1 MDDDLET
8 LSANFLNWAKSKFNC
23 DDAQAGQIIARTREI
38 FDHGSRAIPSSLA
51 QHSAPFAFCLAYQRQ
66 NRRSGGISGSGGTD
80 QLIVNLNQ
88 IVLSLG
94 VMLPSHK
101 TDCVAIAQL
110 PTMASFLESQNFNQK
125 FQSSFLSLCTIQLD
139 RCFEL
144 LDIYPTRRE
153 EIFPVSADIVSLL
166 SSVLSGLRTMHFTAA
181 LSP

>member
-8 LSANFLNWAKSKFNC
+8 LSANFLGWAKAKFNC
-23 DDAQAGQIIARTREI
+23 DDTQASLIVARTREI

-66 NRRSGGISGSGGTD
+66 NRRAGGTIVDD

-110 PTMASFLESQNFNQK
+110 PTMATFLESQNFNQK

-153 EIFPVSADIVSLL
+153 EIFPVSSDIVSLL
-166 SSVLSGLRTMHFTAA
+166 SSVLSGLRAMHFTAA